1 MSNYIS
7 ALQTV
12 LADSYSLY
20 LKTQNY
26 HWNVEGPHFASLH
39 ALFEVQYND
48 LFAANDEIAERIRAL
63 GEKVDGS
70 YDGFAKLTGMTPADK
85 DLEAMEMVKDL
96 FEGNQ
101 LMIKTLKSC
110 LEAAQGAEDE
120 VTTDLMIGRIS
131 VHEKANWMLRSIL
144 PKELRDGV
152 KAAAS
157 YAAA

>member
-7 ALQTV
+7 ALQVV

-26 HWNVEGPHFASLH
+26 HWNVEGPHFAALH
-39 ALFEVQYND
+39 TLFEAQYTD

-70 YDGFAKLTGMTPADK
+70 YEAFAKLTGMSTADK

-96 FEGNQ
+96 FDSNQ
-101 LMIKTLKSC
+101 LMIKSLKSC
-110 LEAAQGAEDE
+110 LEAAQSAEDE
-120 VTTDLMIGRIS
+120 VTTDLMIGRIN
-131 VHEKANWMLRSIL
+131 VHEKASWMLRSTL
-144 PKELRDGV
+144 PKELRDNV
-152 KAAAS
+152 ESPAS
-157 YAAA
+157 YVAA